1 MQGKITPLS
10 ELRPMNTLYNVH
22 VRVSRTWKYRGKSEK
37 NPLIHFD
44 MVVIDQKGYAMY
56 YEVPPQVV
64 DQFKQYFQE
73 GKVLYICNACVERA
87 KPGYRVVDGPY
98 ILKLI
103 MRTQIFEGNSNDT
116 NFPKYVFSLT
126 PIEMLPQYA
135 RRTDR
140 FLDVIGKIIAIS
152 NAAVVRNT
160 SGDLMMRRLIT
171 LQDHKGNTID
181 LSLSGQRALEFD
193 AEAVFHIGQNHHV
206 IAIFVGTLMKIYRE
220 DYKFLSGTSACRWY
234 INENDIPA
242 MRTFQRGLPS
252 QVTPIK
258 KLELQSED
266 YMEQGV
272 EEKTLFD
279 LKQID
284 PLTDKNKRFQCTVTL
299 ISIPEKEQW
308 CYRACR
314 VCNSRMIPGDDGYQC
329 TKIDGC
335 SCKQYDWKYK
345 VCFRG
350 ADDTHSLEFMFF
362 EKKGVE
368 LIGKSAETLR
378 KQHDPSSIPP
388 EISQWISHKF
398 TFIVKVLFK
407 RSVRNMDPSFEVVMI
422 KQRHGKQATL
432 PNIIQS
438 VSNDDLPPL
447 VTISS
452 KQKTDQQSLSYTPQF
467 TDIQDMDVDQQ
478 SDAWDTTENHSKSQ
492 INDNDDKKH
501 EEQKR
506 KKLKIEG

>member
-10 ELRPMNTLYNVH
+10 EVRPINTLYNIH
-22 VRVSRTWKYRGKSEK
+22 VRVSRTWEYRGKSEK

-56 YEVPPQVV
+56 CEVPPEVLP
-64 DQFKQYFQE
+64 QFKQYLQE
-73 GKVLYICNACVERA
+73 GKVLYIWKACVERA
-87 KPGYRVVDGPY
+87 KPGYRVVDAPY
-98 ILKLI
+98 MLKLI
-103 MRTQIFEGNSNDT
+103 MRTEIFEGNSNDT
-116 NFPKYVFSLT
+116 SFPKYVFSLT
-126 PIEMLPQYA
+126 PIEILPQYA

-140 FLDVIGKIIAIS
+140 FLDVIGKITAIS
-152 NAAVVRNT
+152 NAAVARNT

-193 AEAVFHIGQNHHV
+193 AEAVFDIGQNHHV

-242 MRTFQRGLPS
+242 MRIFQRGLPS
-252 QVTPIK
+252 QVTPVR

-299 ISIPEKEQW
+299 ISLAEKEQW

-314 VCNSRMIPGDDGYQC
+314 VCNSRVILGDDGYDC
-329 TKIDGC
+329 TKDGC

-345 VCFRG
+345 VCFIA
-350 ADDTHSLEFMFF
+350 ADDTYSLQFMFF

-368 LIGKSAETLR
+368 LIGKTAETLR
-378 KQHDPSSIPP
+378 KQYDPSSIPP
-388 EISQWISHKF
+388 EISQWIAHKF

-407 RSVRNMDPSFEVVMI
+407 RSLKSSEPSFEVVMI
-422 KQRHGKQATL
+422 KERHGKQATL
-432 PNIIQS
+432 PNIMHN
-438 VSNDDLPPL
+438 VPNDDLPPL

-452 KQKTDQQSLSYTPQF
+452 KKKTEQASLSYTPQLI
-467 TDIQDMDVDQQ
+467 DIQDMDIDHQ
-478 SDAWDTTENHSKSQ
+478 SDAWDATEKHTESQ
-492 INDNDDKKH
+492 NNDDDENKH
-501 EEQKR
+501 EEQAR
-506 KKLKIEG
+506 KKLKIKE